1 MPAAYFLYA
10 RKSTEEEDRQV
21 LSIDAQ
27 LHELRTYAQREG
39 LTVTE
44 EFIEAKTAKQP
55 GRPVFDLM
63 LKQVEDEKAQGLL
76 AWHPSWSPGC
86 ARYASTSAEGG
97 KENPAAAK
105 HLLKTVGSNFTLNHR
120 RLCVTYGLPF
130 ELVAQ
135 TDPRN
140 DWLPD

>member
-39 LTVTE
+39 LTIAE

-55 GRPVFDLM
+55 GRPVFNLM
-63 LKQVEDEKAQGLL
+63 IEQVEMGKAAGLL
-76 AWHPSWSPGC
+76 AWHSLPGRL
-86 ARYASTSAEGG
+86 ARKSRRREAIFANGRLELRPQQPNSLSFL
-97 KENPAAAK
+97 PV
-105 HLLKTVGSNFTLNHR
+105 TVQFGVPN
-120 RLCVTYGLPF
+120 
-130 ELVAQ
+130 
-135 TDPRN
+135 
-140 DWLPD
+140 